1 MCHWYFR
8 NRFLEPGVRIYRL
21 SYLCY
26 QELTARHTYILTTDL
41 MPLKA
46 KHIVE
51 EINGVRC
58 TIVEKGATQL
68 RVDFLKDLLEY
79 NKFEVLVAGEKQE
92 TEDAPVL
99 FTIGV
104 TDLVFNPVIS
114 VYEMSLKTKDGKR
127 VSPAYWEQKTS
138 EIVDEY
144 WTFENK

>member
-1 MCHWYFR
+1 
-8 NRFLEPGVRIYRL
+8 
-21 SYLCY
+21 
-26 QELTARHTYILTTDL
+26 

-58 TIVEKGATQL
+58 TIVDKGVSQG
-68 RVDFLKDLLEY
+68 RVEFLKDLLEY
-79 NKFEVLVAGEKQE
+79 NKFEVLTAEDKKE
-92 TEDAPVL
+92 TEDAPTL
-99 FTIGV
+99 FTVGV

-127 VSPAYWEQKTS
+127 VSPAYWEQKTT